1 MNWKKVLLIAFAL
14 VLTMGLVACA
24 NEEPEVAVVDD
35 PAIEDVG
42 EPLNIVVVSSPSGVD
57 DGSFNQNVYEGAQ
70 AFIAAGGNATVTS
83 VVEPE
88 MDNAVAAVEQIVGN
102 YDVVLLPGF
111 QFVGITEV
119 ARNNPDTMFVLVDAL
134 PANPDFDADAEE
146 GPDNQRNVELPNVYA
161 MLFAEQESGF
171 LAGIA
176 AAMETETGKVAFV
189 GGMAIPPVVNYHLGF
204 ESGVTFA
211 NENLGTD
218 AEIVN
223 LSAFAG
229 SDTVAG
235 NYVGAFNDPA
245 RGKQVG
251 DALIADGV
259 DIMFV
264 AAGGS
269 GNGAFTAA
277 KEAED
282 VMVIG
287 CDVNQWHLGEDGD
300 RNIVLTSVLKVMDL
314 NVQRQLEAIVAGTFV
329 GGNYTLQADTDSTGF
344 VYAEGQQQLDAD
356 TITAMSEAFDAIKA
370 GTIVP
375 AGAFSDFG
383 PDDFPGLNEE

>member
-1 MNWKKVLLIAFAL
+1 MNWKKVLVIAFAL
-14 VLTMGLVACA
+14 VLTMGLVACSGDEP
-24 NEEPEVAVVDD
+24 NEVVNEVT
-35 PAIEDVG
+35 ENGG
-42 EPLNIVVVSSPSGVD
+42 EPLRIVVVSSPSGVD
-57 DGSFNQNVYEGAQ
+57 DGSFNQNVYEGAR
-70 AFIAAGGNATVTS
+70 AFIEAGGNATVES

-111 QFVGITEV
+111 QFVGITGV
-119 ARNNPDTMFVLVDAL
+119 AQANPDTKFVLVDAF
-134 PANPDFDADAEE
+134 PANPDFDEDD
-146 GPDNQRNVELPNVYA
+146 PDSPRNIDLPNVYA
-161 MLFAEQESGF
+161 MTFAEQESGF

-176 AAMETETGKVAFV
+176 AAMETQTGKVAFV

-204 ESGVTFA
+204 ESGVNFA
-211 NENLGTD
+211 NANLGTD

-223 LSAFAG
+223 LTAFAG
-229 SDTVAG
+229 SDDVAG
-235 NYVGAFNDPA
+235 NYVGAFNDEA

-251 DALIADGV
+251 DALIADDV

-269 GNGAFTAA
+269 GIGAFTAA
-277 KEAED
+277 KEAEG
-282 VMVIG
+282 VLVIG
-287 CDVNQWHLGEDGD
+287 CDVDQWHLGYDGD

-314 NVQRQLEAIVAGTFV
+314 NVQRQLDAIAAEAFV

-344 VYAEGQQQLDAD
+344 VDADGRQQLDAD
-356 TITAMSEAFDAIKA
+356 TAAAMAAAFEAIKA

-375 AGAFSDFG
+375 AGSFTDFG
-383 PDDFPGLNEE
+383 SDDFPGL